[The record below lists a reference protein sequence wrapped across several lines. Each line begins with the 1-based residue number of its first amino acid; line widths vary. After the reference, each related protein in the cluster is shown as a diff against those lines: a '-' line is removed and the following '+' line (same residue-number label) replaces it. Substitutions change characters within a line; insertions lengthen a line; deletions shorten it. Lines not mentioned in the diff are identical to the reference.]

1 MQFEEFVHEV
11 LAAGARPTSHVPAPS
26 TDRLREVLADARRS
40 GLAVSHAPDG
50 PLVVAA
56 PVCGPSGTVVAAL
69 ALTVPDGIEPRSVA
83 PVVRAT
89 SQRISRELAGSP
101 AGLATVSITQ

>member
-11 LAAGARPTSHVPAPS
+11 LAAGARPRSHVPAPS

-89 SQRISRELAGSP
+89 AQRISRELAGP
-101 AGLATVSITQ
+101 RAGVATVSITQ